1 MSNTEAGRAGVDRD
15 RLIEALAR
23 QVPFE
28 GWGEKALAAAATA
41 EGLDPVLAAELLPT
55 GARQQVLT
63 FAAWADRRME
73 AALAAEAP
81 AEGDP
86 PKLRDRVAHALR
98 IRFDLLLPHQDAVRR
113 GLQVLALP
121 HNLGAGLSAVHRTA
135 DTVWHA
141 LGDSSTDWNWYS
153 KRFLL
158 GGVISATTLYWLEDK
173 SEGHERTWVFL
184 DRQLERV
191 VKLGG
196 KLGQGVKRALS
207 FPDKV
212 VAKGVQLVRKSYGVN

>member
-1 MSNTEAGRAGVDRD
+1 MTALNADGRD

-28 GWGEKALAAAATA
+28 GWGEKALAAAAAA
-41 EGLDPVLAAELLPT
+41 EGIDPVLAAELLPT
-55 GARQQVLT
+55 AQRQQVLA
-63 FAAWADRRME
+63 FAAWADRRMA

-81 AEGDP
+81 AEGEA
-86 PKLRDRVAHALR
+86 PKFRDRIAHALR
-98 IRFDLLLPHQDAVRR
+98 LRFDLLLPHQDAVRR

-121 HNLGAGLSAVHRTA
+121 TNLGAGLAALHHSADA
-135 DTVWHA
+135 VWHA

-153 KRFLL
+153 KRLLL

-173 SEGHERTWVFL
+173 SEGHERTWIFL

-207 FPDKV
+207 LPDKL
-212 VAKGVQLVRKSYGVN
+212 VAKGIALARKSYGV

>member
-1 MSNTEAGRAGVDRD
+1 MTAPNTEGRD

-28 GWGEKALAAAATA
+28 GWGEKALAAAAAA
-41 EGLDPVLAAELLPT
+41 EGIDAVLAAELLPT
-55 GARQQVLT
+55 GQRQQVLA
-63 FAAWADRRME
+63 FAAWADRRMA

-81 AEGDP
+81 AEGEP
-86 PKLRDRVAHALR
+86 PKFRDRIAHALR
-98 IRFDLLLPHQDAVRR
+98 LRFDLLLPHRDAVRR

-121 HNLGAGLSAVHRTA
+121 TNLGAGLAALHHSA
-135 DTVWHA
+135 DTVWHV

-153 KRFLL
+153 KRLL
-158 GGVISATTLYWLEDK
+158 LAGVISATTLYWLEDK

-207 FPDKV
+207 LPDKL
-212 VAKGVQLVRKSYGVN
+212 VAKGIELARKSYGV

>member
-1 MSNTEAGRAGVDRD
+1 MTIGPTGGDRD

-28 GWGEKALAAAATA
+28 GWGEKALAAAAAA
-41 EGLDPVLAAELLPT
+41 EGIDPVLAAELLPT
-55 GARQQVLT
+55 DQRRQVLA
-63 FAAWADRRME
+63 FAAWADRRMT

-81 AEGDP
+81 TEGEP

-98 IRFDLLLPHQDAVRR
+98 LRFQILLPHRDAVRR

-121 HNLGAGLSAVHRTA
+121 PNFGAGLSALHHTA

-153 KRFLL
+153 KRLL
-158 GGVISATTLYWLEDK
+158 LAGVISVTTLYWLEDK
-173 SEGHERTWVFL
+173 SEGHERTWAFL

-212 VAKGVQLVRKSYGVN
+212 VAKVVEIGRKSYGV